1 MKRILIIEDDLAI
14 LRGLKDNLE
23 YESYEVLTAE
33 DGEQGYCLIRE
44 KAPDLIILD
53 LMLPKMNGYELCR
66 KVREE
71 GVTIPVLMLTARG
84 EEVDR
89 VRGLDLGAD
98 DYVTKP
104 FSVPELL
111 ARVRAILRRGQTS
124 NVSHLPDE
132 LHFGDVLVDFKR
144 FEADKAGKTINMS
157 RKEFGVLRLLAGRA
171 GEVVTRDEV
180 LDQVWGYDHYPT
192 TRTVD
197 NHIALLRN
205 KLEDDPSNP
214 CYLITVH
221 GVGYKLVIEKPHP
234 PHKRKTIS

>member
-44 KAPDLIILD
+44 KKPDLIILD
-53 LMLPKMNGYELCR
+53 LMLPKMNGYEVCR
-66 KVREE
+66 KVRDE
-71 GVTIPVLMLTARG
+71 GVTTPILMLTARG

-89 VRGLDLGAD
+89 VLGLDLGAD

-111 ARVRAILRRGQTS
+111 ARVRAILRRVQRSKKGDLPGELRFGK
-124 NVSHLPDE
+124 VSI
-132 LHFGDVLVDFKR
+132 DFRR
-144 FEADKAGKTINMS
+144 FEACRAGKILNMS
-157 RKEFGVLRLLAGRA
+157 RKEFGVLRLLAARL
-171 GEVVTRDEV
+171 GEVITRDEL
-180 LDQVWGYDHYPT
+180 LDEVWGYDQYPT

-197 NHIALLRN
+197 NHIALLRT
-205 KLEDDPSNP
+205 KLEDDPSKP
-214 CYLITVH
+214 RHLITVH
-221 GVGYKLVIEKPHP
+221 GVGYKLVMEK
-234 PHKRKTIS
+234 